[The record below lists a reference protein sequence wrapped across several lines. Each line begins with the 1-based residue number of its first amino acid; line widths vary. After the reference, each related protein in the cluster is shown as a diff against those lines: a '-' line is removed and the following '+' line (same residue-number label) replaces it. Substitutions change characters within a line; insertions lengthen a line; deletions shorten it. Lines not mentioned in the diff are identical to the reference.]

1 LQIGARA
8 TRAGATIIRTQS
20 NVPDESFDAV
30 LIDAP
35 CSGSGAWR
43 RQPEQKWRLTQPRL
57 DELTALQD
65 RLLAL
70 GAARVQPGGR
80 LVYVTCSL
88 LACENEER
96 IVGFLAQHPE
106 FTLRSPGDSWHDAT
120 ELPAPPG
127 MDVYFRATPAT
138 TGTDGFFAAILV
150 HEDGA
155 DAE

>member
-1 LQIGARA
+1 V
-8 TRAGATIIRTQS
+8 TDD
-20 NVPDESFDAV
+20 PFDAV

-43 RQPEQKWRLTQPRL
+43 RQPEQKWRLSQSRL
-57 DELTALQD
+57 AELTALQD

-80 LVYVTCSL
+80 LIYATCSI
-88 LACENEER
+88 LACENEDR
-96 IVGFLAQHPE
+96 VADFLEQHPA
-106 FTLRSPGDSWHDAT
+106 FKLRPPRDVWQDAT
-120 ELPAPPG
+120 DLSPPPG

-150 HEDGA
+150 HEDSA